1 MKCIFCNSKNTSVKN
16 SRSVK
21 NEFYVWR
28 RRYCSVCNKMFTT
41 TESGWINNLFI
52 IKKNKT
58 RQRFMYEK
66 LFVSIF
72 SALHTK
78 HHSDHGNNAKL
89 GKQITERIVENIFKS
104 SPKNNSI
111 TSSDLTLRVYKE
123 LKKHG
128 PLFADHYKF
137 YSETRLKTISQ
148 GI

>member
-1 MKCIFCNSKNTSVKN
+1 MKCIFCNHKNTSVKN

-21 NEFYVWR
+21 SGLQIWR
-28 RRYCSVCNKMFTT
+28 RRHCEYCNKTFTT
-41 TESGWINNLFI
+41 TESGLINNLFV
-52 IKKNKT
+52 IKKNKSK
-58 RQRFMYEK
+58 QRFMYEK
-66 LFVSIF
+66 LFISIF

-78 HHSDHGNNAKL
+78 HRSDHGDNAKL
-89 GKQITERIVENIFKS
+89 AKEISEKIVTNVFKS
-104 SPKNNSI
+104 SPKNNMI
-111 TSSDLTLRVYKE
+111 TSSELTLLVYRE